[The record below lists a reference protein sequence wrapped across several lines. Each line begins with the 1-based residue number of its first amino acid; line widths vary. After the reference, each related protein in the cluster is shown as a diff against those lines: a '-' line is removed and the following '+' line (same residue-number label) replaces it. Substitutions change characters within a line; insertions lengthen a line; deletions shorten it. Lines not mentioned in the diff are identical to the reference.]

1 VLRRIPLMLGI
12 AALATTLTAAP
23 SFAVGT
29 TPHTPR
35 PRRICDPSSKTKSN
49 APAIGAQAT
58 YQAGNAGSVVIKR
71 ADATTLSIVSVNDT
85 AGWTNTVSTPSGRRV
100 RALLR
105 NSGAGQLQHFGL
117 GLSARGTFVM
127 ETTSFCHH

>member
-49 APAIGAQAT
+49 APAIGAQANF
-58 YQAGNAGSVVIKR
+58 QAGNAGTVTVKR
-71 ADATTLSIVSVNDT
+71 ADAQTLTIVSVT
-85 AGWTNTVSTPSGRRV
+85 GASGWTGSPTTPSGRRV
-100 RALLR
+100 RASFS
-105 NSGAGQLQHFGL
+105 NTGAGQLQHFGL

-127 ETTSFCHH
+127 ETTQFCHH

>member
-1 VLRRIPLMLGI
+1 V
-12 AALATTLTAAP
+12 LATSLTAAP
-23 SFAVGT
+23 SYAAGT
-29 TPHTPR
+29 THTPHTR
-35 PRRICDPSSKTKSN
+35 AVCDPSTKTKSN
-49 APAIGAQAT
+49 APTIGAQAT
-58 YQAGNAGSVVIKR
+58 YQAGNAGSIVVKR
-71 ADATTLSIVSVNDT
+71 ADAQTLTVVTVNGA

-100 RALLR
+100 RVLLR

>member
-1 VLRRIPLMLGI
+1 MSTAV
-12 AALATTLTAAP
+12 LATSLFAAP
-23 SFAVGT
+23 SYAKGT
-29 TPHTPR
+29 THTPK
-35 PRRICDPSSKTKSN
+35 PRAVCDPSTKTKSN

-58 YQAGNAGSVVIKR
+58 YQAGNAGSVVVKR
-71 ADATTLSIVSVNDT
+71 ADATNLSIVSVNDT